1 MLGWREGASAM
12 NQPRMRPRFAVE
24 LDSDVEDVMVAL
36 RDRAEDN
43 VQGVRVKCTRRHGV
57 LDFPKKRRNFWSP
70 QLALTV
76 EEIVGNAGRT
86 RVVGHFSPHPHI
98 WQAFVFIYG
107 TLFAAGFFS
116 LMFGFAELAMGR
128 TPWALL
134 GPVIATALVAF
145 VYGATFIGQGLGA
158 EEMYRLRAYLDGCV
172 EDARARYRA
181 RPTTAAESAQL

>member
-1 MLGWREGASAM
+1 MA
-12 NQPRMRPRFAVE
+12 QPRMRPRFAVE
-24 LDSDVEDVMVAL
+24 VDSSVEDVMAAL
-36 RDRAEDN
+36 CERAEGN
-43 VQGVRVKCTRRHGV
+43 TQGVRVKCTRRHGV
-57 LDFPKKRRNFWSP
+57 LDFPKHRRHFWSP
-70 QLALTV
+70 QLGLTV
-76 EEIVGNAGRT
+76 EAVEESGGCT

-116 LMFGFAELAMGR
+116 LMFGLAQWGMGR

-134 GPVIATALVAF
+134 GPVVALALAAF

-172 EDARARYRA
+172 EAAQDRYRA

>member
-1 MLGWREGASAM
+1 M

-24 LDSDVEDVMVAL
+24 VDSGVEDVMTAL
-36 RDRAEDN
+36 RDRAAGN

-57 LDFPKKRRNFWSP
+57 LDFPKQARNFWSP
-70 QLALTV
+70 QLGLTV
-76 EEIVGNAGRT
+76 EAVGESEGRT
-86 RVVGHFSPHPHI
+86 CVVGHFSPHPHI
-98 WQAFVFIYG
+98 WQAFVFVYG

-134 GPVIATALVAF
+134 GPVAAIALAAF

-158 EEMYRLRAYLDGCV
+158 EEMYRLRAFLDGCV
-172 EDARARYRA
+172 EEAQERHRA
-181 RPTTAAESAQL
+181 RPATAAESAQL

>member
-1 MLGWREGASAM
+1 MA
-12 NQPRMRPRFAVE
+12 QPRMRPRFAV
-24 LDSDVEDVMVAL
+24 DVESSIDDVMTAL
-36 RDRAEDN
+36 RERAEGN
-43 VQGVRVKCTRRHGV
+43 AQGVRVKCTRCHGV
-57 LDFPKKRRNFWSP
+57 LDFPKEQRDFWSP
-70 QLALTV
+70 QLSLTV
-76 EEIVGNAGRT
+76 EAVGGNDGRT

-98 WQAFVFIYG
+98 WQAFVFIYA

-116 LMFGFAELAMGR
+116 MMFGFAELAMGR

-134 GPVIATALVAF
+134 GPVIAAALAAF

-181 RPTTAAESAQL
+181 RPATAAESAQL